1 MAKKEKKI
9 SIRAMDE
16 VLRRNYQPVVQD
28 EWNDVEVTIKRT
40 LSFKEMLEFVND
52 VVMSCFREDGSFMPE
67 VRDFVMRSNILTRY
81 ANFSLPDNLEHRYEL
96 VYCTDAEELVRRYIN
111 EMQINEIERA
121 IDRKLQELCRSNA
134 IGIQRQMSQLLA
146 NLDEAQQKAEQM
158 IGSVTKEDLEK
169 LIMAIGNGVVDEE
182 KLVQAYMNQKPAETE

>member
-16 VLRRNYQPVVQD
+16 VLKRDYQPTVQC

-52 VVMSCFREDGSFMPE
+52 VVMSCFREDGSFLPE
-67 VRDFVMRSNILTRY
+67 VRDFVVRSNILTRY

-111 EMQINEIERA
+111 ETQIDEIERA

-134 IGIQRQMSQLLA
+134 VGIQRQMSQLLA
-146 NLDEAQQKAEQM
+146 NLDEVQQKAEQM

-169 LIMAIGNGVVDEE
+169 LIGALGNGAVDEE